1 LTLPD
6 VVLPGGAHIEPDG
19 TDAAAVDGSPI
30 VFHADK
36 AVGRAIERWR
46 TKPAFVA
53 WLRCYAEEA
62 QELEEAL
69 WDAMVLRFPDFAFGA
84 TLDMLGRIVGVGRDG
99 RGDARYRARIKAQ
112 IRINQSLGT
121 ATDVIA
127 VLQMIDP
134 AAFRLEDLGTAFFR
148 VVYEEVAAARAIQ
161 YEIPSIVFDTKAAAV
176 GASVTQP
183 MLTPGL
189 LEMPFRFAGDDSDEA
204 AMLLPGAGFADDA
217 GHIGG
222 ALSEYDRG

>member
-6 VVLPGGAHIEPDG
+6 VILPGGAHIESDG

-46 TKPAFVA
+46 TKPAFIA

-69 WDAMVLRFPDFAFGA
+69 WDAMVLRFPDYAFGS

-112 IRINQSLGT
+112 IRINQSFGT

-127 VLQMIDP
+127 VLRLIDG

-148 VVYEEVAAARAIQ
+148 VVYEEPAAARAIQ
-161 YEIPSIVFDTKAAAV
+161 YEIPSIVFDAKAAAV

-189 LEMPFRFAGDDSDEA
+189 LELPFRFCGDDADENA
-204 AMLLPGAGFADDA
+204 LLLPGAGFGDDT
-217 GHIGG
+217 GYIGG

>member
-1 LTLPD
+1 MTLPD
-6 VVLPGGAHIEPDG
+6 VVFPGGAHIESQG
-19 TDAAAVDGSPI
+19 TDAAAVDGSPV

-62 QELEEAL
+62 QDLEEAL
-69 WDAMVLRFPDFAFGA
+69 WDVMIRRFPDYASGA

-112 IRINQSLGT
+112 IRINQSFGR
-121 ATDVIA
+121 ASDVVD
-127 VLQMIDP
+127 VLRLIDG
-134 AAFRLEDLGTAFFR
+134 ADFWIEDIGAAFFR
-148 VVYEEVAAARAIQ
+148 VVYEEPAAARSIQ
-161 YEIPSIVFDTKAAAV
+161 YEIPSIVFDTKAGGV

-189 LEMPFRFAGDDSDEA
+189 LELPFRFCGDDADENA
-204 AMLLPGAGFADDA
+204 LLLPGAGFADDT